1 MLRVTGQWELT
12 ARRVFLPVF
21 PFSFDALYE
30 AVHIKCFFF
39 VIYAIEQNA
48 LNIFGC
54 FILLGV
60 CAQSNTLNAR
70 EHVSKRLAAVDTFL
84 RTVSGWVRIPWTPA
98 GCVLS
103 PAEPSKYF
111 ALKDAYL
118 SMPSSPQ
125 VCTSPSVK
133 WQELSPTDQKNNKI
147 TVIGQANEYAVEKLD

>member
-60 CAQSNTLNAR
+60 RAQSVALHSK
-70 EHVSKRLAAVDTFL
+70 EIVSKRLAAVDAFL
-84 RTVSGWVRIPWTPA
+84 RTISGRVRVQWTPA
-98 GCVLS
+98 GCVL
-103 PAEPSKYF
+103 
-111 ALKDAYL
+111 
-118 SMPSSPQ
+118 
-125 VCTSPSVK
+125 
-133 WQELSPTDQKNNKI
+133 
-147 TVIGQANEYAVEKLD
+147 